1 MLLASTGSSFFG
13 SSANRAAA
21 SASISTGRGG
31 GGGGG
36 GAVSSLVAVEMDCL
50 LTGGRASA
58 GLGTVKICWQPG
70 HLPFLP
76 ASPSLT
82 TIARLQWGQV
92 NLIGMIGSVRGPG
105 RLFKM

>member
-1 MLLASTGSSFFG
+1 MLLTSTGSSFFG

-36 GAVSSLVAVEMDCL
+36 GAVSTLGAAEVDCL
-50 LTGGRASA
+50 LTGALAIA
-58 GLGTVKICWQPG
+58 GLGTVKTCWQAL

-82 TIARLQWGQV
+82 IIARLQWGQV
-92 NLIGMIGSVRGPG
+92 NLIGMIGSVRG
-105 RLFKM
+105 